1 MTHRAPHGHSSC
13 LSPLSSS
20 WPTGSR
26 FVSILLLPTHP
37 SWTAIPHRLYHP
49 FPPTLPTPHSR
60 SSPSAALPP
69 PPLPS
74 PHHGQPSASYSIPAS
89 RISGLLCTMP
99 AIMDTLTLHKCS
111 SQMVLRS
118 TRGPG
123 YDPPGPPRTQQLPVS
138 PLFAL
143 LCPSMPPVYT
153 GSISVCLTPTVP
165 HPVP

>member
-49 FPPTLPTPHSR
+49 FPPTLTTSHSR
-60 SSPSAALPP
+60 SSPSAGLPP

-74 PHHGQPSASYSIPAS
+74 RHHGQPSASYSTPACARTS
-89 RISGLLCTMP
+89 AHLSTLP
-99 AIMDTLTLHKCS
+99 ARRVTLRPHKYS
-111 SQMVLRS
+111 SQMVLTS
-118 TRGPG
+118 TRGTR
-123 YDPPGPPRTQQLPVS
+123 YDPPCPPRTQQLPVS
-138 PLFAL
+138 PLVIMADRL
-143 LCPSMPPVYT
+143 SLRLHSAPT
-153 GSISVCLTPTVP
+153 HSVFSS
-165 HPVP
+165 